1 MEPVGSSDKLK
12 IVITP
17 NRYTLATHGRSAW
30 VKMKSV
36 NPVSFERVLR
46 GFSPDAVQAH
56 IDELETER
64 SSLLAQLAE
73 AQEANTALRLSMVKQ
88 VEEASAE
95 AAIVLGHGRSEAARI
110 REKAIAESDTILDTA
125 RQNAED
131 IESEAQS
138 AREQAQSLREQ
149 AKLEADDIRSKAE
162 DNATSILNSARSRAS
177 HLEEEAASTLED
189 AAKRSEQLASEL
201 RLQKQDLDRHE
212 SDVRDQADSYSLRVH
227 READAYAR
235 ASEKRAL
242 DLEKQAEEI
251 LADSKR
257 TAFDITSRAT
267 TSARKNLEESLRLV
281 NLIFFDVSGSLSE
294 VTRIRGMLGDE
305 VERLAVKEA
314 PTQSITD
321 VVNPPSTSTP
331 DDELNEDNRS

>member
-1 MEPVGSSDKLK
+1 M
-12 IVITP
+12 
-17 NRYTLATHGRSAW
+17 
-30 VKMKSV
+30 
-36 NPVSFERVLR
+36 NPVEFERVLR

-56 IDELETER
+56 IDELDAEL
-64 SSLLAQLAE
+64 SSLRAQLAE
-73 AQEANTALRLSMVKQ
+73 AQEAHTALRLSMVKQ

-110 REKAIAESDTILDTA
+110 REKAISESDTILESA

-138 AREQAQSLREQ
+138 AREQAQSLREH

-177 HLEEEAASTLED
+177 HLEEEAASMLEE
-189 AAKRSEQLASEL
+189 ATKRSEQLESEL

-235 ASEKRAL
+235 ASEKRSA

-251 LADSKR
+251 LADAKR

-267 TSARKNLEESLRLV
+267 TNARKNLEESLRLV
-281 NLIFFDVSGSLSE
+281 NLIFSDVSGSLAE
-294 VTRIRGMLGDE
+294 VTRIRSVLGDE
-305 VERLAVKEA
+305 VQRLAVKEA
-314 PTQSITD
+314 PTQSLTD
-321 VVNPPSTSTP
+321 VVNPPSPVDSH
-331 DDELNEDNRS
+331 DELPEDDQS

>member
-1 MEPVGSSDKLK
+1 VSMPNEP
-12 IVITP
+12 
-17 NRYTLATHGRSAW
+17 
-30 VKMKSV
+30 
-36 NPVSFERVLR
+36 FERVLR
-46 GFSPDAVQAH
+46 GFSPEAVTAR
-56 IDELETER
+56 IEALEAER
-64 SSLLAQLAE
+64 AYLKSQLTE
-73 AQEANTALRLSMVKQ
+73 AQDAHTELRLSMVKQ

-110 REKAIAESDTILDTA
+110 REKAIAESDTILESA
-125 RQNAED
+125 RHNADE
-131 IESEAQS
+131 IHSEAEA
-138 AREQAQSLREQ
+138 AREQALSVRDE
-149 AKLEADDIRSKAE
+149 AKLEAENIRSQAE
-162 DNATSILNSARSRAS
+162 EDALSILGSARARAA

-189 AAKRSEQLASEL
+189 ATKRSEQLASEL

-235 ASEKRAL
+235 ASEQRAL

-251 LADSKR
+251 LADAKR

-281 NLIFFDVSGSLSE
+281 NLIFSDVSGSLAE

-321 VVNPPSTSTP
+321 VVNPPSLELVH
-331 DDELNEDNRS
+331 DEQSEDSRA

>member
-1 MEPVGSSDKLK
+1 
-12 IVITP
+12 
-17 NRYTLATHGRSAW
+17 
-30 VKMKSV
+30 
-36 NPVSFERVLR
+36 
-46 GFSPDAVQAH
+46 VQAH
-56 IDELETER
+56 IDELDAEL
-64 SSLLAQLAE
+64 SSLRAQLAE
-73 AQEANTALRLSMVKQ
+73 AQEAHTALRLSMVKQ

-110 REKAIAESDTILDTA
+110 REKAISESDTILESA

-138 AREQAQSLREQ
+138 AREQAQSLREH

-177 HLEEEAASTLED
+177 HLEEEAASMLEE
-189 AAKRSEQLASEL
+189 ATKRSEQLESEL

-242 DLEKQAEEI
+242 DMEKQAEEI
-251 LADSKR
+251 RAEAKR

-267 TSARKNLEESLRLV
+267 TKARKNLEESLRLV
-281 NLIFFDVSGSLSE
+281 NLIFSDVSGSLAE
-294 VTRIRGMLGDE
+294 VTRIRSVLGDE
-305 VERLAVKEA
+305 VQRLAVKEA
-314 PTQSITD
+314 PTPSITD
-321 VVNPPSTSTP
+321 VQNPPSP
-331 DDELNEDNRS
+331 VDLDEELPEDDQS